1 MLIPSVSSHE
11 GGWRKP
17 AKFLG
22 IEDKKKGS
30 NPWSPGR
37 VPSKAGALGRK
48 GTEAE
53 RWVLSTI
60 VSHNRSGMAAM
71 ELVDLDVVAGEK
83 AAAEPAIARAA
94 AMVFMV
100 NKSSGKVRTMRRRQA
115 ASSETP
121 FLVEDVSFA

>member
-22 IEDKKKGS
+22 MEDKKKGS

-37 VPSKAGALGRK
+37 VPSRAGALGRK

-53 RWVLSTI
+53 RSVLSTI
-60 VSHNRSGMAAM
+60 VSHKRSGMAAVA
-71 ELVDLDVVAGEK
+71 VDVLDVEAGEK
-83 AAAEPAIARAA
+83 AAAEPAITRAA

-100 NKSSGKVRTMRRRQA
+100 NNVIGR
-115 ASSETP
+115 
-121 FLVEDVSFA
+121 

>member
-1 MLIPSVSSHE
+1 MGSHE
-11 GGWRKP
+11 GGWRNP

-22 IEDKKKGS
+22 MEDKKKGS

-53 RWVLSTI
+53 RSDLSTI
-60 VSHNRSGMAAM
+60 VFHKRSGMAAM
-71 ELVDLDVVAGEK
+71 EVDDLVLVAGVK
-83 AAAEPAIARAA
+83 AAAEPAITRAA

-100 NKSSGKVRTMRRRQA
+100 NKLKAEGETMGVGI
-115 ASSETP
+115 P
-121 FLVEDVSFA
+121 